1 MLRRERGQVAA
12 EYVGMLLLVAVIVAA
27 LVVAGPAQRIADGA
41 ARAVCQIAG
50 GSCTGDAGP
59 LGRPPGARARRDRT
73 SRA

>member
-27 LVVAGPAQRIADGA
+27 LLVAGPAQRIADA
-41 ARAVCQIAG
+41 AGQAICQIAG
-50 GSCTGDAGP
+50 GTCGGTTPGP
-59 LGRPPGARARRDRT
+59 SVDRRRSSARRAT